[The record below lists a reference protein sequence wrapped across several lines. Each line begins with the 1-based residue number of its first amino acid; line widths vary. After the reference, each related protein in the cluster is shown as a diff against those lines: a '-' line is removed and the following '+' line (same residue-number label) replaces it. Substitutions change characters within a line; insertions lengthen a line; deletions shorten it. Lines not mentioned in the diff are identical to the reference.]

1 MRKMIKANFSL
12 NIWIG
17 IFLCLLIVSCSDDN
31 DDSIKGNDDNT
42 DISIN
47 HWIEK
52 KLRNDYLWYSEL
64 PATNKIDYTADPEA
78 FFYSLLSLK
87 DGKTRNGKHLYYYSY
102 MKKNKGYKTRTSI
115 DADNTYGMEFTLFSV
130 VDRNNKPL
138 GYYYARVLYILPDSP
153 ADKAGLERGD
163 WIIGINGKNNIKEGN
178 YKTLFSGS
186 ATQWTI
192 THNETTKTID
202 IEASTAVED
211 NPLYYHDVL
220 TVGDKKIG
228 YLVYNHFTP
237 GPKGVEDRTYDE
249 EMKTIFA
256 DFQSRGVNEFVLDL
270 RYNGGGYEHS
280 ANMLAGLL
288 IPEESKDNVFGIF
301 SNNKGKVTHTRYFNT
316 ETKGT
321 AGYLKLNSNRI
332 YILTSENTAS
342 SSELVI
348 SSLEPFMNIV
358 LIGQLTEGK
367 NFGMQE
373 YSDDKYEWA
382 YWPITTRVTNAINS
396 DYSAGF
402 TPDYDWNE
410 FNLSQNPEDT
420 LLPLGDSNE
429 FMLNKAITLI
439 TGTHRKTRNMT
450 ILSQTILRG
459 QPVYQSID
467 RHTTGGV
474 LLCPIEME

>member
-1 MRKMIKANFSL
+1 MHEFC
-12 NIWIG
+12 
-17 IFLCLLIVSCSDDN
+17 IFYLIVLQ
-31 DDSIKGNDDNT
+31 IKLV
-42 DISIN
+42 
-47 HWIEK
+47 W
-52 KLRNDYLWYSEL
+52 SE
-64 PATNKIDYTADPEA
+64 E
-78 FFYSLLSLK
+78 
-87 DGKTRNGKHLYYYSY
+87 
-102 MKKNKGYKTRTSI
+102 
-115 DADNTYGMEFTLFSV
+115 
-130 VDRNNKPL
+130 
-138 GYYYARVLYILPDSP
+138 
-153 ADKAGLERGD
+153 
-163 WIIGINGKNNIKEGN
+163 IG
-178 YKTLFSGS
+178 LFSGS

-367 NFGMQE
+367 NVGMQE

>member
-1 MRKMIKANFSL
+1 MTKAQFGL
-12 NIWIG
+12 HIWIG
-17 IFLCLLIVSCSDDN
+17 IFLCLFSVSCSDD
-31 DDSIKGNDDNT
+31 DTDSIKGDDDDT
-42 DISIN
+42 DLSIN

-52 KLRNDYLWYSEL
+52 KLRNDYLWYNEL
-64 PATNKIDYTADPEA
+64 PATNKIDYTADPET
-78 FFYSLLSLK
+78 FFYSLLSLN

-102 MKKNKGYKTRTSI
+102 MEKNKDYKKRTSI
-115 DADNTYGMEFTLFSV
+115 DADNTYGMEFTLFNI
-130 VDRNNKPL
+130 VDGNNKPL
-138 GYYYARVLYILPDSP
+138 GYYYARVVYILPNSP
-153 ADKAGLERGD
+153 AHAAGLERGD

-178 YKTLFSGS
+178 YKALLNGS
-186 ATQWTI
+186 ASQWI
-192 THNETTKTID
+192 IKHNSETKTIA
-202 IEASTAVED
+202 IGASTAVED

-220 TVGDKKIG
+220 TFGDKKIG

-237 GPKGVEDRTYDE
+237 GPTGVDDRTYDE

-256 DFQSRGVNEFVLDL
+256 DFQSKGVNEFVLDL

-288 IPEESKDNVFGIF
+288 ISEEYKDKVFGIF

-316 ETKGT
+316 ETGGT
-321 AGYLKLNSNRI
+321 TGYLKLNSNRI

-348 SSLEPFMNIV
+348 SSLEPFMNII
-358 LIGQLTEGK
+358 LIGELTEGK
-367 NFGMQE
+367 NVGMQK
-373 YSDDKYEWA
+373 YSDDQYEWA
-382 YWPITTRVTNAINS
+382 YWPITTKVTNAVHS

-410 FNLSQNPEDT
+410 FNLAQNPEDT
-420 LLPLGDSNE
+420 LLPLGSSDE

-439 TGTHRKTRNMT
+439 TGTNRNTRNITMS
-450 ILSQTILRG
+450 SQTIQRS
-459 QPVYQSID
+459 QPIYQSID